1 MIVRLWHG
9 WTTPAN
15 ADAYEHLLKEEIFR
29 GIASR
34 AIPGYRGI
42 ELLRRDA
49 GGEVEFVTVMR
60 FASLEAVRV
69 FAGEDY
75 ETAVVPQSARRL
87 LGRFDTRS
95 AHFELRVPASP

>member
-1 MIVRLWHG
+1 
-9 WTTPAN
+9 
-15 ADAYEHLLKEEIFR
+15 
-29 GIASR
+29 
-34 AIPGYRGI
+34 
-42 ELLRRDA
+42 
-49 GGEVEFVTVMR
+49 VEFVTVMR

-95 AHFELRVPASP
+95 AHFEQRVPASP